1 MMWGRIDFGQ
11 EPLRDMSEFELWKAT
26 GRRALRVARQRLP
39 ARQRALGMVLGL
51 GALVGTALLAP
62 QHPMTVRHGPGAAL
76 VRTERAARPFGRPPR
91 AWGREGREGREGHG
105 VPPGSPRRRPRPRPR
120 AQSHPQPQPR
130 SPRPRRPPHRPQV
143 PARGPPAS
151 SRRGARPPHL

>member
-1 MMWGRIDFGQ
+1 MWGRINFGQ
-11 EPLRDMSEFELWKAT
+11 EPLRDMNELELWKAT

-76 VRTERAARPFGRPPR
+76 VRTERAARPFGQPPR
-91 AWGREGREGREGHG
+91 VWGREGREGRG
-105 VPPGSPRRRPRPRPR
+105 VPPRV
-120 AQSHPQPQPR
+120 A
-130 SPRPRRPPHRPQV
+130 PPAPPPA
-143 PARGPPAS
+143 PARPVAPPAPQS
-151 SRRGARPPHL
+151 PAPPPAPPAPGAGAGPAGE

>member
-1 MMWGRIDFGQ
+1 MWGRIDFGQ
-11 EPLRDMSEFELWKAT
+11 ETLRAMNELELWKAT

-76 VRTERAARPFGRPPR
+76 VRTERAARPFSRPPR
-91 AWGREGREGREGHG
+91 VWGREGRG
-105 VPPGSPRRRPRPRPR
+105 VPPRV
-120 AQSHPQPQPR
+120 A
-130 SPRPRRPPHRPQV
+130 PPAPPPA
-143 PARGPPAS
+143 PARPVAPPAPQS
-151 SRRGARPPHL
+151 PAPPPAPPAPGAGAGPAGE